1 MMFVP
6 NVNINA
12 YRRQYRNSNNE
23 QMTQI
28 LCNENV
34 QNPRFIGNQQAF
46 VGGLYDEGAS
56 YRGYGAYQP
65 NAQCNAENIY
75 SPMYY
80 NDKNT
85 EQGTTAWF
93 I

>member
-1 MMFVP
+1 MFIP

-12 YRRQYRNSNNE
+12 YRRQYQSFHE
-23 QMTQI
+23 DEIQQI

-34 QNPRFIGNQQAF
+34 HNPRFIGNQQAL
-46 VGGLYDEGAS
+46 VSGLHDEGAL
-56 YRGYGAYQP
+56 YRGYGAYRSNATC
-65 NAQCNAENIY
+65 NAQNIY
-75 SPMYY
+75 SPIYY

-85 EQGTTAWF
+85 QQPNSYWY